1 MLDVL
6 QFLAAPFAI
15 CAVLVVILGYL
26 GLHVLLRKVI
36 FVDLAL
42 AQIAAMGSVVAF
54 FYGYEPGTTASFLF
68 SLAAAV
74 LGAAIFSWSR
84 SRREKVP
91 QEAIIGITYVVA
103 SAATILLADR
113 APEGAE
119 HIKELLAG
127 AILWVTWPVV
137 LRDLAVAAAVGA
149 FHFIFRKRF
158 TVISEDP
165 ERAYAEGWS
174 LRWWDFLFYVSFG
187 VIITVAVAVAG
198 VLMVFA
204 FLVAPAIVALSVSGR
219 WAVRV
224 GIAWTVGLTASA
236 LGLFASYR
244 WDLPSGPGHR
254 LRPRPLPGRPGGD
267 PPRPRRRGQGGA
279 RAGSGGRAVARPAAR
294 LSRSSRPGSGRGPRR
309 GG

>member
-1 MLDVL
+1 MLDAL
-6 QFLAAPFAI
+6 TFLAAPFAA
-15 CAVLVVILGYL
+15 CVVLVAILGYL

-54 FYGYEPGTTASFLF
+54 FFGHEPGSATSFAF
-68 SLAAAV
+68 SLGAAV
-74 LGAAIFSWSR
+74 VGAAIFTFSR
-84 SRREKVP
+84 ARREKVP
-91 QEAIIGITYVVA
+91 QEAIIGITYVIA

-137 LRDLAVAAAVGA
+137 LKDLAVAAVVGA
-149 FHFIFRKRF
+149 FHFVFRRRF
-158 TVISEDP
+158 TTISETP
-165 ERAYAEGWS
+165 EKAYAAGWA

-187 VIITVAVAVAG
+187 LVITVAVEIAG

-204 FLVAPAIVALSVSGR
+204 YLVAPAIVALTISGR
-219 WAVRV
+219 WVVRV
-224 GIAWTVGLTASA
+224 AMAWAVGLTASA

-244 WDLPSGPGHR
+244 WDVPSGPAIVCALGGFLLLLAAVR
-254 LRPRPLPGRPGGD
+254 ALRG
-267 PPRPRRRGQGGA
+267 RRGAATTRETAATA
-279 RAGSGGRAVARPAAR
+279 RVA
-294 LSRSSRPGSGRGPRR
+294 
-309 GG
+309 